1 LAEGGTPEVAAEVV
15 KQVIN
20 FTPEALKRPPEL
32 RSNN

>member
-1 LAEGGTPEVAAEVV
+1 VVAIVGMRTEVV